1 MLSLKIAGLAREK
14 MNLMHQAFEL
24 TKISVH
30 KGKCN
35 REGIYTHRWTL
46 VWRNSCPNSNRKMQ
60 LVQIKQIW
68 FKQKI
73 IAQGKKPR
81 TWEWEDKN

>member
-1 MLSLKIAGLAREK
+1 MLRKTLGRLNTVIMLSLKIAGLAREK

-35 REGIYTHRWTL
+35 REGIYTHR
-46 VWRNSCPNSNRKMQ
+46 
-60 LVQIKQIW
+60 
-68 FKQKI
+68 
-73 IAQGKKPR
+73 
-81 TWEWEDKN
+81 